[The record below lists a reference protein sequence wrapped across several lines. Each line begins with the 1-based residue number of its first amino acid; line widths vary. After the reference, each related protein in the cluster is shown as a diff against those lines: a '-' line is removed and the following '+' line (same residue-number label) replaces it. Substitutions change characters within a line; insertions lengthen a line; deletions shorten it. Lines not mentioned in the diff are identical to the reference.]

1 MEMEVSFLSRPAPQ
15 PSQLTWQ
22 LGDLQL
28 GVGEEND
35 QFVAHPLE
43 TEEDL
48 VTARLTVKNLT
59 LEDSALD
66 FHL

>member
-1 MEMEVSFLSRPAPQ
+1 M
-15 PSQLTWQ
+15 
-22 LGDLQL
+22 
-28 GVGEEND
+28 
-35 QFVAHPLE
+35 AHPLE

-66 FHL
+66 FHLEASNQYSEQPTKYKFYLNFEPKVGRGSKSHRV